1 MTALKKNRIHR
12 RTLLRCAAGG
22 LGTAIA
28 LPSLEAMFGSDSAYA
43 AEAQGAPRFLAIYQP
58 NGHHNEPFHPTVNG
72 DIRNLGFAGKNSAPL
87 EPWLKSNRA
96 TILKNLLGAQNGYDD
111 GQDKAASSSGNDHL
125 VAIVSW
131 LTGKPVPSAKDNSH
145 SVSMDAFLADRYE
158 QLYPTGRSQHVVISG
173 SPFVDPG
180 RMDYNNEQKD
190 WVSTDR
196 NGKKIFAVNGLKSVM
211 DKIFAGFDP
220 NVTDLQRQQRL
231 AFRKSMLDFV
241 KDDMARLEQRLGVAD
256 RRVLD
261 SYFQDVRALEQR
273 LVGGPAAPVEG
284 CAQPNVTFSREWP
297 TERKN
302 DLANPYIDE
311 HWRDTTALLSVAFR
325 CEAVRS
331 VAYMLETEAG
341 ESGYSNAQLGD
352 SHAAS
357 HGLSSDYGKRDKLH
371 AELFS
376 EMLGAFDQQAVGPS
390 SLLDSTMVLW
400 GAGIGEVHSRDQQMA
415 VIAGYTG
422 GKIKHGALRDF
433 QNKASSVLLPRTLL
447 SHLGVLKDDEKFGL
461 AKPGQELDLTS

>member
-1 MTALKKNRIHR
+1 M
-12 RTLLRCAAGG
+12 
-22 LGTAIA
+22 LGTQA
-28 LPSLEAMFGSDSAYA
+28 
-43 AEAQGAPRFLAIYQP
+43 
-58 NGHHNEPFHPTVNG
+58 
-72 DIRNLGFAGKNSAPL
+72 
-87 EPWLKSNRA
+87 
-96 TILKNLLGAQNGYDD
+96 GYDD
-111 GQDKAASSSGNDHL
+111 GVDSAARSSGNDHL

-131 LTGKPVPSAKDNSH
+131 LTGKPVPTAKDDSH

-190 WVSTDR
+190 WLSTDR
-196 NGKKIFAVNGLKSVM
+196 NGKKIFAINGLGGLL
-211 DKIFAGFDP
+211 DKLFAGFDAT
-220 NVTDLQRQQRL
+220 VSEEQRQQRL
-231 AFRKSMLDFV
+231 AYRKSMLDFV
-241 KDDMARLEQRLGVAD
+241 SDDMGRLEQRLGVAD

-261 SYFQDVRALEQR
+261 SYFQDIRALEQR
-273 LVGGPAAPVEG
+273 LEAGQAAPVAG
-284 CAQPNVTFSREWP
+284 CEKPTLAFSRDWP

-341 ESGYSNAQLGD
+341 ESGYANASLGD

-357 HGLSSDYGKRDKLH
+357 HDLSADYGKRDKLH

-376 EMLGAFDQQAVGPS
+376 EMLTQLDQQTVGEG
-390 SLLDSTMVLW
+390 SLLDNTMVLW
-400 GAGIGEVHSRDQQMA
+400 GAGIGEVHSADQQMA

-422 GKIKHGALRDF
+422 GKIKHGALRNF
-433 QNKASSVLLPRTLL
+433 QNKTSSALLPRTLL
-447 SHLGVLKDDEKFGL
+447 SHLGVLQDGEKFGL
-461 AKPGQELDLTS
+461 VKPGQELDLTS